1 MSDLNQNIDNQLM
14 AYLLGELDPAENQSV
29 KEWIN
34 ASPENQAYFAQIKKL
49 WETSSDA
56 NIEPF
61 NTQKAWKKIAH
72 EIQPKSFWKHPALKV
87 AAGIALIISLTL
99 SILFWPQSNEFKTIA
114 SLDEVIV
121 DTLPDH
127 SIISLNKAS
136 SIQYADDYNR
146 KTRTVKLHG
155 EAFFDVEPNKEKP
168 FIVELHQ
175 ARIKVVGT
183 SFNVNSHSENDI
195 IEVFVKTGVIEF
207 TTDTHKTR
215 VNAREK
221 VIYKKSTKEILIDF
235 KAKGDEY
242 WRTKI
247 LDFDQTP
254 LLDVVSIIEK
264 NYNVKIEFENAELRD
279 CLLTT
284 SFNDATIEEVIA
296 VIQATFS
303 LEVTIQSNTYIFN
316 GSCKAN

>member
-14 AYLLGELDPAENQSV
+14 AYLLGELNQSEIQSIEV
-29 KEWIN
+29 WIN
-34 ASPENQAYFAQIKKL
+34 ASTENQTHFEQIKKI
-49 WETSSDA
+49 WEASSDA

-61 NTQKAWKKIAH
+61 NTTSAWKNIAH

-87 AAGIALIISLTL
+87 AAGFALIIGLAL
-99 SILFWPQSNEFKTIA
+99 SILFWPHSNEINTIA
-114 SLDEVIV
+114 SLDKVV
-121 DTLPDH
+121 MDTLPDH
-127 SIISLNKAS
+127 SVISLNRAS
-136 SIQYADDYNR
+136 SIQYADNYNE
-146 KTRTVKLHG
+146 KTRTVKLQG
-155 EAFFDVEPNKEKP
+155 EAFFEVQPQKEKP

-175 ARIKVVGT
+175 ARIIVVGT
-183 SFNVNSHSENDI
+183 SFNVNSYTENDI

-215 VNAREK
+215 INAGEK
-221 VIYKKSTKEILIDF
+221 VIYTKSTKEILIDF
-235 KAKGDEY
+235 KAKENGY

-254 LLDVVSIIEK
+254 LMEVVSIIEK
-264 NYNVKIEFENAELRD
+264 NYNVKIEFENPELGD

-284 SFNDATIEEVIA
+284 SFNDASIEEVIA

-303 LEVTIQSNTYIFN
+303 LEVRKQSNTYIFN
-316 GSCKAN
+316 GSCKAH

>member
-1 MSDLNQNIDNQLM
+1 MSELNQNIDNQLM
-14 AYLLGELDPAENQSV
+14 AYLLGELNEAGIQSV
-29 KEWIN
+29 EEWIN
-34 ASPENQAYFAQIKKL
+34 ASVENRTYFEQIKKV
-49 WETSSDA
+49 WEASSDA

-61 NTQKAWKKIAH
+61 NTHDAWKNIAH

-114 SLDEVIV
+114 SLDEVII

-136 SIQYADDYNR
+136 SIQYANDYNE
-146 KTRTVKLHG
+146 KTRTVILHG
-155 EAFFDVEPNKEKP
+155 EAFFDIEPNKEKP

-183 SFNVNSHSENDI
+183 SFNVNSYSENDI
-195 IEVFVKTGVIEF
+195 IEVFVKTGVVEF
-207 TTDTHKTR
+207 TTDTHRTKI
-215 VNAREK
+215 NAGEK
-221 VIYKKSTKEILIDF
+221 VIYTKSTQEILIDYN
-235 KAKGDEY
+235 AKENEY
-242 WRTKI
+242 WRTKT
-247 LDFDQTP
+247 LNFDQTP
-254 LLDVVSIIEK
+254 LMEVVRVIEE
-264 NYNVKIEFENAELRD
+264 NYNVKIEFENPELRD

-303 LEVTIQSNTYIFN
+303 LEVTKQSNTYILN